1 MVLLGP
7 IEGTGWGL
15 VSSSA
20 WRREERREGP
30 SWGRKEGQ
38 VFAVPGFALEVG
50 RFRRLDAGS
59 A

>member
-1 MVLLGP
+1 MVLLGS
-7 IEGTGWGL
+7 IEGTGWG
-15 VSSSA
+15 VVNSSA
-20 WRREERREGP
+20 WRREERRERP

-38 VFAVPGFALEVG
+38 VFVVLGFALEVG